1 MSGRNCEAICDLL
14 LCALEVLR
22 VKVSILKKSQ
32 VNREIY
38 SVTTCDFFF
47 IALLLNQSP
56 SPPQQDSRCK
66 YLDAAKDREEPCTG
80 ATGIKPRLSAFSSSP
95 ILLRQVPS

>member
-1 MSGRNCEAICDLL
+1 MSDRNCEVIFDLP

-56 SPPQQDSRCK
+56 SPPQQYSRSK
-66 YLDAAKDREEPCTG
+66 DQDAAEDREDPCTG
-80 ATGIKPRLSAFSSSP
+80 ATGGG
-95 ILLRQVPS
+95 